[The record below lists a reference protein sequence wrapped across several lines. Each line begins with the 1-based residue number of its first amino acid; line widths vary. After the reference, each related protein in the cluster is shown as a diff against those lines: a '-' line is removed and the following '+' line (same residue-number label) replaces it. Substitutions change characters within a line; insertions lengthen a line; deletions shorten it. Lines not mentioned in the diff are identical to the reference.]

1 MFFLRG
7 HPMSLFADRE
17 LLTTSATVAILGIL
31 FGGATQ
37 FNLPIDP
44 EYRLGYA
51 LIGAGALLLL
61 VTFAAWRNRRMMN
74 LLRLVLGGLLAM
86 LLLGIL
92 LGYDPTERIRPQG
105 RFVMLV
111 DEPQAKA

>member
-1 MFFLRG
+1 
-7 HPMSLFADRE
+7 MSLFADRE

-31 FGGATQ
+31 FGGVSQ
-37 FNLPIDP
+37 FNRPIDP
-44 EYRLGYA
+44 EFYLGYT
-51 LIGAGALLLL
+51 LIGAGMLLLL
-61 VTFAAWRNRRMMN
+61 VTLVAWRNRRMMI
-74 LLRLVLGGLLAM
+74 LLRLALGGLLAM

-111 DEPQAKA
+111 DAQQARA